1 MLGWEAHTDKLSI
14 KDGHKQKKKC
24 NKFDLRSYR
33 EIDVITSKACVVLLI
48 TQANASRNDIMTVDR
63 T

>member
-1 MLGWEAHTDKLSI
+1 MGG
-14 KDGHKQKKKC
+14 DGISHCEKEKC

-33 EIDVITSKACVVLLI
+33 EIDVITSNACVVLLI
-48 TQANASRNDIMTVDR
+48 TQAIASRNDIMTVDR